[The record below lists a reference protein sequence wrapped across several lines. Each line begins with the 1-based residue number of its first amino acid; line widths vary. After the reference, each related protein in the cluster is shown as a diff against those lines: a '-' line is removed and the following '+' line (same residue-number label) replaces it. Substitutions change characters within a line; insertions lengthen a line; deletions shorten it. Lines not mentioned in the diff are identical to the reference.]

1 MFSQE
6 CVKNSVHRGEGVC
19 LGRQQP
25 PQQTT
30 PWADTPQ
37 ADTPIGRH
45 PFPQNRHPQVDTPR
59 QPPPLGRHP
68 WADTPHPGQTPALSR
83 HLPPPPETTSAA
95 DGMHPAGMDS
105 CICFSHYLTHTF
117 LHLLTALEGD
127 GQSLYFISLLV
138 LHFSLRFSLKMK
150 QVSYIFQLISC
161 QIWIFLVAYCV
172 N

>member
-1 MFSQE
+1 MCQE
-6 CVKNSVHRGEGVC
+6 FCPQGRGC
-19 LGRQQP
+19 LPRQTVPPPSRQP
-25 PQQTT
+25 PGQTPPRQT
-30 PWADTPQ
+30 PPQ
-37 ADTPIGRH
+37 ADTPSPGA
-45 PFPQNRHPQVDTPR
+45 DTPR

-68 WADTPHPGQTPALSR
+68 WADTPHPGQTPPLGR
-83 HLPPPPETTSAA
+83 PPPPETATAA
-95 DGMHPAGMDS
+95 DGMHPTGMDS

-161 QIWIFLVAYCV
+161 QI
-172 N
+172 